1 METLA
6 KRLKEKRTAKKMTQL
21 ELSNKLN
28 INRITYQGYESGRHN
43 PDIET
48 LVKIANELETS
59 LDYLTGRF

>member
-6 KRLKEKRTAKKMTQL
+6 KRLKEKRKAKKMTQL

-59 LDYLTGRF
+59 IDYLTGRY